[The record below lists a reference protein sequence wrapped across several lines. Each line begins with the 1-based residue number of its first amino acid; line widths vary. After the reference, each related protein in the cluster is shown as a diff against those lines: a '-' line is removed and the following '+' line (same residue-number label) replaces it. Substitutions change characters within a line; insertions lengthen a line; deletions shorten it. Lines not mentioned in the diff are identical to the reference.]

1 MTSESPPRTP
11 PARLTSYRPL
21 ILLNDPPPSPLQLP
35 ADLEIKFNKRMLR
48 TAGYC
53 YSRQSASS
61 GPDAS
66 ACRSARVELSEKV
79 VDSAERL
86 RDTLVH
92 ELCHAA
98 AWVVSGY
105 RGGHGPVWKTWA
117 ARVQRRYPELPPV
130 TRCHS
135 YQIHCKYTYRC
146 TACGYSFGRHSKSLD
161 VTRKVCGR
169 CRGKFECVLTA
180 KLGGDG
186 ATGTPV
192 TPRAAAPFA
201 MFVKEHYSSV
211 KKEKAGLKHAEVMR
225 LLGQK
230 FAEAKISQAKAKAT
244 ECDDF

>member
-1 MTSESPPRTP
+1 MRLGPTP
-11 PARLTSYRPL
+11 
-21 ILLNDPPPSPLQLP
+21 QLP

-53 YSRQSASS
+53 YSRQAGGGGS
-61 GPDAS
+61 GG
-66 ACRSARVELSEKV
+66 CRSARVELSEKV

-105 RGGHGPVWKTWA
+105 RGGHGPAWRAWA
-117 ARVQRRYPELPPV
+117 GRVQRRFPELPPV

-146 TACGYSFGRHSKSLD
+146 TGCGYSFGRHSKSLD

-169 CRGKFECVLTA
+169 CRGVFECLLTGRP
-180 KLGGDG
+180 GGEGG
-186 ATGTPV
+186 AGTPA

-201 MFVKEHYSSV
+201 LFVKEHYSSV
-211 KKEKAGLKHAEVMR
+211 KSASAGLKHAEVMR
-225 LLGQK
+225 MLGQK
-230 FAEAKISQAKAKAT
+230 FAEAKISRAKAKAT

>member
-1 MTSESPPRTP
+1 
-11 PARLTSYRPL
+11 
-21 ILLNDPPPSPLQLP
+21 
-35 ADLEIKFNKRMLR
+35 MLR

-53 YSRQSASS
+53 YSRQA
-61 GPDAS
+61 AS
-66 ACRSARVELSEKV
+66 AAANGAAAARSARVELSEKV

-105 RGGHGPVWKTWA
+105 RGGHGPVWRGWA
-117 ARVQRRYPELPPV
+117 ARVQRRFPELPPV

-146 TACGYSFGRHSKSLD
+146 TGCGYSFGRHSKSLD

-169 CRGKFECVLTA
+169 CRGVFECVLTA
-180 KLGGDG
+180 RRGEEGGA
-186 ATGTPV
+186 ATPA

-201 MFVKEHYSSV
+201 LFVKEHYSAV
-211 KKEKAGLKHAEVMR
+211 KGTAAAGTKHAELMR

-230 FAEAKISQAKAKAT
+230 FAETKISQAKAKAT
-244 ECDDF
+244 ESEDF